1 MVYMRKVSKFGEICT
16 AGIIV
21 ACLCLQ
27 LGISAGQAP
36 HSLGM
41 KDLHSPFLQPQH
53 DSPMGQL
60 ELPGET
66 ILFPWS
72 DQKRRESNHPASS
85 MMPSS
90 PPSKEKISLSGSQ
103 SRMSVKDLKAMNSVK
118 ERDVVYED
126 YQQGDPEARGLQNSR
141 DIRIVG
147 QDEPQEAGQ
156 QDVLGENIERLVDGA
171 LASSMNRGSGEK
183 AVSVYGQNLGNNLNI
198 EVSGISVSAINT
210 AEGGN
215 AVANSNIIIKP
226 VQVIYSPSE
235 VDEKIK

>member
-1 MVYMRKVSKFGEICT
+1 M

-41 KDLHSPFLQPQH
+41 KELRSPFLQPKH
-53 DSPMGQL
+53 DTPVGQL

-66 ILFPWS
+66 VFFPWS
-72 DQKRRESNHPASS
+72 DQTRRESNHPASGI
-85 MMPSS
+85 MPYSS
-90 PPSKEKISLSGSQ
+90 PQKEKISMSGSDSQ
-103 SRMSVKDLKAMNSVK
+103 VSVKDLKAMNSVK

-126 YQQGDPEARGLQNSR
+126 YQQGDPEARGLLNSR
-141 DIRIVG
+141 DIQIVG
-147 QDEPQEAGQ
+147 QAGPEDAGQ
-156 QDVLGENIERLVDGA
+156 KDVLGENIERLVDGA

>member
-1 MVYMRKVSKFGEICT
+1 M

-41 KDLHSPFLQPQH
+41 KELRSPFLQPQH
-53 DSPMGQL
+53 DTPMGQL

-66 ILFPWS
+66 VFFPWS
-72 DQKRRESNHPASS
+72 DQTRRESNHPASGMLS
-85 MMPSS
+85 AAPQ
-90 PPSKEKISLSGSQ
+90 KEEISLSGSDSQ
-103 SRMSVKDLKAMNSVK
+103 VSVKDLKAMNSVK

-126 YQQGDPEARGLQNSR
+126 YQQSDPEARGLLNSR
-141 DIRIVG
+141 DIQIVG
-147 QDEPQEAGQ
+147 QAGPEDAGQ

-171 LASSMNRGSGEK
+171 LASSMNRRSGEK